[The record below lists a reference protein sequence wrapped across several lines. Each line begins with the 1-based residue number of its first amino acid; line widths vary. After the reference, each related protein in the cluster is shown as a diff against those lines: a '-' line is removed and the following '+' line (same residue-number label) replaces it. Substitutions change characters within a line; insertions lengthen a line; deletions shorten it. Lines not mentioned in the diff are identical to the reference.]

1 MFCLVYFIKNLLS
14 RIIPNKKVQVNRP
27 CNYKRYNQQYDDV
40 RGKSIKEKNMKKQ
53 LKGKQSFY
61 DDKQRENVVSYYL
74 MEDQEHTMYGV
85 ELEKYQEETNVIEW
99 DAVPSISESMEL
111 VDRVIHNLI
120 KYKVTPISLAE
131 SLDEIMT
138 REEEDGRSKI

>member
-1 MFCLVYFIKNLLS
+1 
-14 RIIPNKKVQVNRP
+14 
-27 CNYKRYNQQYDDV
+27 
-40 RGKSIKEKNMKKQ
+40 MKKQ
-53 LKGKQSFY
+53 LKGQQSFY

-74 MEDQEHTMYGV
+74 MEDQEHMMYGV
-85 ELEKYQEETNVIEW
+85 ELEKCQEETNVIEW

-138 REEEDGRSKI
+138 REEADGRSKNIKSYIKREKQRFQKRNQDLLHILLQHRQKKKHRHS

>member
-1 MFCLVYFIKNLLS
+1 
-14 RIIPNKKVQVNRP
+14 
-27 CNYKRYNQQYDDV
+27 
-40 RGKSIKEKNMKKQ
+40 MKKQ

-85 ELEKYQEETNVIEW
+85 ALKKSQEDAGLIEW
-99 DAVPSISESMEL
+99 DSIPKITDSAE
-111 VDRVIHNLI
+111 VIGHMINSLI

>member
-1 MFCLVYFIKNLLS
+1 
-14 RIIPNKKVQVNRP
+14 
-27 CNYKRYNQQYDDV
+27 
-40 RGKSIKEKNMKKQ
+40 MKKQ
-53 LKGKQSFY
+53 LKGQQSFY

-74 MEDQEHTMYGV
+74 LEDQEHTMYVV
-85 ELEKYQEETNVIEW
+85 ELEKCQEETNVIEW

-138 REEEDGRSKI
+138 REEADGRSKI

>member
-1 MFCLVYFIKNLLS
+1 
-14 RIIPNKKVQVNRP
+14 
-27 CNYKRYNQQYDDV
+27 
-40 RGKSIKEKNMKKQ
+40 MKKQ

-138 REEEDGRSKI
+138 REEDIKSYIKREKQRFQKRNQDLLHILLQRRQKKKHRHS

>member
-1 MFCLVYFIKNLLS
+1 
-14 RIIPNKKVQVNRP
+14 
-27 CNYKRYNQQYDDV
+27 
-40 RGKSIKEKNMKKQ
+40 MKKQ
-53 LKGKQSFY
+53 LKGQQSFY

-85 ELEKYQEETNVIEW
+85 ELEKCQEETNVIEW

>member
-1 MFCLVYFIKNLLS
+1 
-14 RIIPNKKVQVNRP
+14 
-27 CNYKRYNQQYDDV
+27 
-40 RGKSIKEKNMKKQ
+40 MKKQ
-53 LKGKQSFY
+53 LKGQQSFY

-85 ELEKYQEETNVIEW
+85 ELEKNVIEW

>member
-1 MFCLVYFIKNLLS
+1 M
-14 RIIPNKKVQVNRP
+14 
-27 CNYKRYNQQYDDV
+27 
-40 RGKSIKEKNMKKQ
+40 
-53 LKGKQSFY
+53 
-61 DDKQRENVVSYYL
+61 
-74 MEDQEHTMYGV
+74 
-85 ELEKYQEETNVIEW
+85 IEW
-99 DAVPSISESMEL
+99 DAVPSISESMEF

>member
-1 MFCLVYFIKNLLS
+1 
-14 RIIPNKKVQVNRP
+14 
-27 CNYKRYNQQYDDV
+27 
-40 RGKSIKEKNMKKQ
+40 MKKQ

-85 ELEKYQEETNVIEW
+85 ELEKYQEDAGLIEW
-99 DAVPSISESMEL
+99 DSIPKITDSAE
-111 VDRVIHNLI
+111 VIGHMINSLI

>member
-1 MFCLVYFIKNLLS
+1 
-14 RIIPNKKVQVNRP
+14 
-27 CNYKRYNQQYDDV
+27 
-40 RGKSIKEKNMKKQ
+40 MKKQ

-99 DAVPSISESMEL
+99 DSIPKITDSAE
-111 VDRVIHNLI
+111 VIGHMINSLI

>member
-1 MFCLVYFIKNLLS
+1 
-14 RIIPNKKVQVNRP
+14 
-27 CNYKRYNQQYDDV
+27 
-40 RGKSIKEKNMKKQ
+40 MKKQ

-85 ELEKYQEETNVIEW
+85 DQEETNVIEW

>member
-1 MFCLVYFIKNLLS
+1 MFCLLYFIKNILL
-14 RIIPNKKVQVNRP
+14 RIIQNKKVQVNRP

>member
-1 MFCLVYFIKNLLS
+1 
-14 RIIPNKKVQVNRP
+14 
-27 CNYKRYNQQYDDV
+27 
-40 RGKSIKEKNMKKQ
+40 MKKQ
-53 LKGKQSFY
+53 LKGQQSFY

-74 MEDQEHTMYGV
+74 MEDPVHQIYGV
-85 ELEKYQEETNVIEW
+85 ALEKSQENAGLIEW
-99 DAVPSISESMEL
+99 DSIPKVTDSME
-111 VDRVIHNLI
+111 VIDHMINSLI

>member
-1 MFCLVYFIKNLLS
+1 MMTN
-14 RIIPNKKVQVNRP
+14 
-27 CNYKRYNQQYDDV
+27 
-40 RGKSIKEKNMKKQ
+40 
-53 LKGKQSFY
+53 KGKCSILLF
-61 DDKQRENVVSYYL
+61 DGRSGTHDVWSRTGKIS
-74 MEDQEHTMYGV
+74 
-85 ELEKYQEETNVIEW
+85 EETNVIEW